1 MSSNILFSLYRWK
14 SRRKSFELIIRLPC
28 KEDTFTTRDSYS
40 VYFVINKIDRS
51 NKEYNKT
58 LAEHGNKRF
67 TNYYGNFWSFYSI
80 LGFHPEAQNR
90 FREFHDH
97 KIDILGLKVLK
108 VLD

>member
-28 KEDTFTTRDSYS
+28 KEDAFTNRDFYS
-40 VYFVINKIDRS
+40 IYFTIHKTDRL
-51 NKEYNKT
+51 EEFTKT
-58 LAEHGNKRF
+58 LEEHSNRRF
-67 TNYYGNFWSFYSI
+67 TNYFNNFWSFYNV
-80 LGFHPEAQNR
+80 LAFHPEAQNR